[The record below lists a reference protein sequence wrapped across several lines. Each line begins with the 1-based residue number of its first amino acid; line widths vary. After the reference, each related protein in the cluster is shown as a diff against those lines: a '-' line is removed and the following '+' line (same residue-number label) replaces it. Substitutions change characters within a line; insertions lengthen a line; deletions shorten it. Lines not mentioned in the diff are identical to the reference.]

1 MIQIQRYK
9 RVCKDKSVSLLSLA
23 PATCLFTSAEATN
36 LTSFLLLLTLLS
48 PHVYI
53 SDIPYILLL
62 TFFT

>member
-1 MIQIQRYK
+1 MQGQ
-9 RVCKDKSVSLLSLA
+9 VSLPPLPS
-23 PATCLFTSAEATN
+23 PSHLFTSAEATN